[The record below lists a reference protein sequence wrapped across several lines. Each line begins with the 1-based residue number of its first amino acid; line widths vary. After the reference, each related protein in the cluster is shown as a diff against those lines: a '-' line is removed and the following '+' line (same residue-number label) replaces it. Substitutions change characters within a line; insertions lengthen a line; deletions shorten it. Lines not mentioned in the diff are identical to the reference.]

1 MIFIDANVLLEVILK
16 RVRAKACEQLLINDK
31 NKAISTLTLDLVM
44 YFVERDKLEWEP
56 VKIFLESFSWLP
68 VTDSDAQWA
77 FTNFKGDDFE
87 DALQVACAI
96 REGCTRFATL
106 DGPLSKKYTKN
117 IAIDLIR

>member
-1 MIFIDANVLLEVILK
+1 MILIDANVLLEVIL
-16 RVRAKACEQLLINDK
+16 RRAHAKACEQLLINDK

-56 VKIFLESFSWLP
+56 VKVFLESFSWLP
-68 VTDSDAQWA
+68 ITDSDAQWA
-77 FTNFKGDDFE
+77 FMNFKGNDFE

-96 REGCTRFATL
+96 REGCSRFITL
-106 DGPLSKKYTKN
+106 DVPLSKKYAQN

>member
-1 MIFIDANVLLEVILK
+1 MIFIDANVLLEIILK
-16 RVRAKACEQLLINDK
+16 RARARACEQLLLNDK

-77 FTNFKGDDFE
+77 FLNFKGDDYE
-87 DALQVACAI
+87 DALQVACAV
-96 REGCTRFATL
+96 REGCSRLATL
-106 DGPLSKKYTKN
+106 DGPLAKKYAAN